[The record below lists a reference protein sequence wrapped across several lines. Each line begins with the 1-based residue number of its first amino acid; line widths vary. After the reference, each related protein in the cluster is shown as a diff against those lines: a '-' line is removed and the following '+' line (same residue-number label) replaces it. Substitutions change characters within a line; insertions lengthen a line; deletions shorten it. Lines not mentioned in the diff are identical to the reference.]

1 MKRHLSYAM
10 ITGITGTALMLSGT
24 PGHALSSA
32 LVEAAR
38 KEGSVTIYSATD
50 QAQAQAALDAF
61 ARKYPDIRVD
71 YNDIGTNGVY
81 NRVISEAA
89 AGQVGGDLF
98 WTSAMDQG
106 VKLAVDGYLAPYQS
120 TEVAAL
126 PSWAVYQ
133 DIVYA
138 TSIEPIGMIYNKT
151 ALPEDKVPQT
161 RQALIDFIA
170 SGDYNGRLATFDP
183 EKSGVGFLIQ
193 TNDLDQ
199 TPNFWDLTNALGKA
213 RGKSYSSTGSMRET
227 VVSGENVLAYNLI
240 GSYALD
246 WVKSAPNLGVAFGK
260 DYTPAF
266 SRVTGLLKNAPHPNA
281 GKLFIDFLLSQEGQ
295 TALAS
300 KGMPALRKDV
310 TEGYN
315 IDSLN
320 TLVGGNLK
328 PIALDETL
336 LNFMDPQKRIKFLTQ
351 WRTALKG

>member
-1 MKRHLSYAM
+1 MEVKHSFSYAL
-10 ITGITGTALMLSGT
+10 IT
-24 PGHALSSA
+24 SA
-32 LVEAAR
+32 TTLVMVMPTLAASDDLLEAAR

-50 QAQAQAALDAF
+50 QAQAQAALEAF
-61 ARKYPDIRVD
+61 AKKYPGIRVD

-89 AGQVGGDLF
+89 AKQVSGDVF

-106 VKLAVDGYLAPYQS
+106 VKLAVDGYLETYKS
-120 TEVAAL
+120 TESASL
-126 PSWAVYQ
+126 PSWAVYK

-151 ALPEDKVPQT
+151 ALSKDTVPQT
-161 RQALIDFIA
+161 REDLIKFIS
-170 SGDYNGRLATFDP
+170 SGEYNGRIATFDP

-193 TNDLDQ
+193 TNDMDN
-199 TPNFWDLTNALGKA
+199 TTNFWDLTKALGMAK
-213 RGKSYSSTGSMRET
+213 GKSYSSTGSMRET

-266 SRVTGLLKNAPHPNA
+266 SRVAGVLKDAPHPNA

-300 KGMPALRKDV
+300 KGMPALRKDA

-315 IDSLN
+315 IDTLN
-320 TLVGGNLK
+320 ELVGGNLK

-336 LNFMDPQKRIKFLTQ
+336 LQFMDPMKRLKFLNE
-351 WRTALKG
+351 WRAALKG

>member
-1 MKRHLSYAM
+1 MKQFFSYAM
-10 ITGITGTALMLSGT
+10 TANAA
-24 PGHALSSA
+24 ALLLAMPVFAASDE

-61 ARKYPDIRVD
+61 TKKYPGIRVD

-81 NRVISEAA
+81 NRIISEAA
-89 AGQVGGDLF
+89 AKQVGGDVF

-106 VKLAVDGYLAPYQS
+106 VKLATDGYLEAYKSPEMPS
-120 TEVAAL
+120 L
-126 PSWAVYQ
+126 PSWAVFK

-138 TSIEPIGMIYNKT
+138 TSVEPVGMIYNKT

-161 RQALIDFIA
+161 REDLIKFIS
-170 SGDYNGRLATFDP
+170 SGEYNGRIGTFDP

-193 TNDLDQ
+193 TSDLEK
-199 TPNFWDLTNALGKA
+199 TSNFWDMTKGLGKA
-213 RGKSYSSTGSMRET
+213 KGKSYSSTGSMRET

-260 DYTPAF
+260 DYTLAF
-266 SRVTGLLKNAPHPNA
+266 SRVAGLLKDAPHPNA
-281 GKLFIDFLLSQEGQ
+281 GKLFMDFLLSQDGQ
-295 TALAS
+295 NALAS
-300 KGMPALRKDV
+300 KGMPALRKDT

-315 IDSLN
+315 IDTLN
-320 TLVGGNLK
+320 ALVGGNLK

-336 LNFMDPQKRIKFLTQ
+336 LGFMEPMKRLKFLNE
-351 WRTALKG
+351 WRAALKG

>member
-1 MKRHLSYAM
+1 MEVKHSFSYAL
-10 ITGITGTALMLSGT
+10 ITSTAVLGLAM
-24 PGHALSSA
+24 PALA
-32 LVEAAR
+32 AGEELAEAAR
-38 KEGSVTIYSATD
+38 KEGSVTIYAATD

-61 ARKYPDIRVD
+61 TKKYPGIRID

-89 AGQVGGDLF
+89 AKQVGGDVF

-106 VKLAVDGYLAPYQS
+106 VKLAVDGYLEAYKS
-120 TEVAAL
+120 SEAASL
-126 PSWAVYQ
+126 PSWAIYK

-138 TSIEPIGMIYNKT
+138 TSVEPIGMIYNKT
-151 ALPEDKVPQT
+151 ALSEDKVPQT
-161 RQALIDFIA
+161 REDLIKFIS
-170 SGDYNGRLATFDP
+170 SGEYNGRIATFDP

-193 TNDLDQ
+193 TNDLDN
-199 TPNFWDLTNALGKA
+199 TSNFWELTKALGTAK
-213 RGKSYSSTGSMRET
+213 GKSYSSTGSMRET

-266 SRVTGLLKNAPHPNA
+266 SRVAGVLKDAPHPNA

-295 TALAS
+295 SALAS
-300 KGMPALRKDV
+300 KGMPALRKDT

-315 IDSLN
+315 MDTLN
-320 TLVGGNLK
+320 ELVGGNLK

-336 LNFMDPQKRIKFLTQ
+336 LNFMDPTKRMKFLNE
-351 WRTALKG
+351 WRSALKG

>member
-1 MKRHLSYAM
+1 MKHSFSYAL
-10 ITGITGTALMLSGT
+10 ITSAATLVIAMPALAASED
-24 PGHALSSA
+24 

-61 ARKYPDIRVD
+61 AKKYPGIRVD

-89 AGQVGGDLF
+89 AKQVGGDVF

-106 VKLAVDGYLAPYQS
+106 VKLAVDGYLETYKSAES
-120 TEVAAL
+120 SSL
-126 PSWAVYQ
+126 PSWAVYK

-151 ALPEDKVPQT
+151 ALSEDKVPQT
-161 RQALIDFIA
+161 REDLINFIS
-170 SGDYNGRLATFDP
+170 SGDYNGRIATFDP

-193 TNDLDQ
+193 TNDLDN
-199 TPNFWDLTNALGKA
+199 TKNFWDLTKALGTAK
-213 RGKSYSSTGSMRET
+213 GKSYSSTGSMRET

-266 SRVTGLLKNAPHPNA
+266 SRVAGVLKDAPHPNA
-281 GKLFIDFLLSQEGQ
+281 GKLLIDFLLSQEGQ

-300 KGMPALRKDV
+300 KGMPALRKDA

-315 IDSLN
+315 IDTLN
-320 TLVGGNLK
+320 ELVGGNLK

-336 LNFMDPQKRIKFLTQ
+336 LQFMDPMKRMKFLTE
-351 WRTALKG
+351 WRAALKG

>member
-1 MKRHLSYAM
+1 MKKFYTYAL
-10 ITGITGTALMLSGT
+10 IAGAATLASTVSAL
-24 PGHALSSA
+24 ASSEK

-50 QAQAQAALDAF
+50 QAQAKAALDAF
-61 ARKYPDIRVD
+61 AKKYPGIRVD

-89 AGQVGGDLF
+89 AKQVGGDVF

-106 VKLAVDGYLAPYQS
+106 VKLAVDGYLEAFKS
-120 TEVAAL
+120 VESSAL
-126 PSWAVYQ
+126 PDWASYK

-161 RQALIDFIA
+161 REDLINLIS
-170 SGDYNGRLATFDP
+170 SGDYSGRIATFDP

-193 TNDLDQ
+193 TNDMGN
-199 TPNFWDLTNALGKA
+199 TATFWDMTKALGEAK
-213 RGKSYSSTGSMRET
+213 GKSYSSTGSMRET

-246 WVKSAPNLGVAFGK
+246 WVKSAPNIGVAFGK
-260 DYTPAF
+260 DYTLAF
-266 SRVTGLLKNAPHPNA
+266 SRVTGVLKDAPHPNA

-300 KGMPALRKDV
+300 KGMPSLRKDA

-315 IDSLN
+315 IDTLN
-320 TLVGGNLK
+320 EMVGGNLK

-336 LNFMDPQKRIKFLTQ
+336 LQFMDPIKRMKFLNQ
-351 WRTALKG
+351 WRAALKG

>member
-1 MKRHLSYAM
+1 MKRNFSYGL
-10 ITGITGTALMLSGT
+10 ITGGALILSAT
-24 PGHALSSA
+24 PGLTATTE

-61 ARKYPDIRVD
+61 AKKYPDIRVD

-120 TEVAAL
+120 TETAAL
-126 PSWAVYQ
+126 PGWAVYK
-133 DIVYA
+133 DVVYA

-151 ALPEDKVPQT
+151 ALKEDKVPQT
-161 RQALIDFIA
+161 RQELIDFIA
-170 SGDYNGRLATFDP
+170 SGDYDGRLATFDP

-199 TPNFWDLTNALGKA
+199 TQNFWDLTNALGKA
-213 RGKSYSSTGSMRET
+213 KGKSYSSTGSMRET

-266 SRVTGLLKNAPHPNA
+266 SRVTGLLKDAPHPNA

-310 TEGYN
+310 NEGYN

-336 LNFMDPQKRIKFLTQ
+336 LNLMDPQKRIKFLRQ
-351 WRTALKG
+351 WRAALKG